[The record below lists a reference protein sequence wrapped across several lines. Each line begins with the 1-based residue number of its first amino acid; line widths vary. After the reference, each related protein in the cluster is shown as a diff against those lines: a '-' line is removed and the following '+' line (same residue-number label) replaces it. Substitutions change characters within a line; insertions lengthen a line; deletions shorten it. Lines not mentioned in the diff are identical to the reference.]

1 MNIAVY
7 PGTFDPFTNGHR
19 DLVQRAASN
28 IFDKVYICVA
38 ENSRKDTLFS
48 LDERIDI
55 INNSLFKDLKFNL
68 ELAKKSLSEIENIE
82 VIGFNGLLVDFAK
95 ELKAKVILRGL
106 RVVSDFEYEF
116 QMSSMN
122 KKLNNGIESI
132 FLTPSE
138 SYAFLSSSLVKE
150 IAELGGDVSEFVSK
164 EVKEAIQRKY
174 K

>member
-7 PGTFDPFTNGHR
+7 PGTFDPFTNGHK
-19 DLVQRAASN
+19 DLVQRASSN

-38 ENSRKDTLFS
+38 ENSKKDTLFS
-48 LDERIDI
+48 LSERIH
-55 INNSLFKDLKFNL
+55 
-68 ELAKKSLSEIENIE
+68 LAEKSLHEIKNIE
-82 VIGFNGLLVDFAK
+82 VIGFSGLLVDFAEK
-95 ELKAKVILRGL
+95 LNAKVNLRGL
-106 RVVSDFEYEF
+106 HVVSDFEYEF

-122 KKLNNGIESI
+122 KKLNNNIESI

-150 IAELGGDVSEFVSK
+150 IAELGGDISKFVNP
-164 EVKEAIQRKY
+164 EVRAALEKKY

>member
-19 DLVQRAASN
+19 DLVQRAATN
-28 IFDKVYICVA
+28 IFDKVYICVV
-38 ENSRKDTLFS
+38 ENSNKNTVFS
-48 LDERIDI
+48 LEERVD
-55 INNSLFKDLKFNL
+55 
-68 ELAKKSLSEIENIE
+68 LAKKSLENIENIE
-82 VIGFNGLLVDFAK
+82 VIPLSGLLVDFATK
-95 ELKAKVILRGL
+95 LNAKVILRGL

-122 KKLNNGIESI
+122 KKLNNNIESI

-150 IAELGGDVSEFVSK
+150 IAQLGGDVSTFVNK
-164 EVKEAIQRKY
+164 DVKIALEKKY

>member
-7 PGTFDPFTNGHR
+7 PGTFDPFTNGHK

-38 ENSRKDTLFS
+38 ENSKKNTLFS
-48 LDERIDI
+48 LEERID
-55 INNSLFKDLKFNL
+55 LT
-68 ELAKKSLSEIENIE
+68 KKSLLGIENID

-95 ELKAKVILRGL
+95 KLEAKVILRGL

-122 KKLNNGIESI
+122 KKLNNDIESI

-138 SYAFLSSSLVKE
+138 SYAFLSSTLVKE
-150 IAELGGDVSEFVSK
+150 IAELGGDISKFVSAD
-164 EVKEAIQRKY
+164 VKNAIQKKY

>member
-48 LDERIDI
+48 LDERID
-55 INNSLFKDLKFNL
+55 
-68 ELAKKSLSEIENIE
+68 LAKKSLSEIENIE

>member
-48 LDERIDI
+48 LDERI
-55 INNSLFKDLKFNL
+55 
-68 ELAKKSLSEIENIE
+68 ELAKKSLSGLENIE

>member
-38 ENSRKDTLFS
+38 ENSKKNTVFS
-48 LDERIDI
+48 LEERI
-55 INNSLFKDLKFNL
+55 
-68 ELAKKSLSEIENIE
+68 ELAKKSLLNISNIE

-95 ELKAKVILRGL
+95 KLDAKVILRGL

-122 KKLNNGIESI
+122 KKLNQDIESI

-150 IAELGGDVSEFVSK
+150 IAQLGGDISTFVSND
-164 EVKEAIQRKY
+164 VKLALERKY

>member
-48 LDERIDI
+48 LDERI
-55 INNSLFKDLKFNL
+55 
-68 ELAKKSLSEIENIE
+68 ELAKRSLSEIENIE

-150 IAELGGDVSEFVSK
+150 IAELGGDVSDLVSIPITK
-164 EVKEAIQRKY
+164 GPIFFIG
-174 K
+174 

>member
-28 IFDKVYICVA
+28 IFDKVYICVV
-38 ENSRKDTLFS
+38 ENSNKNTVFS
-48 LDERIDI
+48 LEERVV
-55 INNSLFKDLKFNL
+55 
-68 ELAKKSLSEIENIE
+68 LAKKSLENIKNIE
-82 VIGFNGLLVDFAK
+82 VIPFSGLLVDFATK
-95 ELKAKVILRGL
+95 LNAKVILRGL

-122 KKLNNGIESI
+122 KKLNNNIESI

-150 IAELGGDVSEFVSK
+150 IAQLGGDVSTFVN
-164 EVKEAIQRKY
+164 EDVKIALERKY

>member
-19 DLVQRAASN
+19 DLVQRAATN
-28 IFDKVYICVA
+28 IFDKVYICVV
-38 ENSRKDTLFS
+38 ENSNKNTVFS
-48 LDERIDI
+48 LEERVD
-55 INNSLFKDLKFNL
+55 
-68 ELAKKSLSEIENIE
+68 LAKKSLENIKNIE
-82 VIGFNGLLVDFAK
+82 VIPFSGLLVDFATK
-95 ELKAKVILRGL
+95 LNAKVILRGL

-122 KKLNNGIESI
+122 KKLNNNIESI

-150 IAELGGDVSEFVSK
+150 IAQLGGDVSTFVNK
-164 EVKEAIQRKY
+164 DVKIALEEKY

>member
-7 PGTFDPFTNGHR
+7 PGTFDPFTNGHK

-48 LDERIDI
+48 LDERI
-55 INNSLFKDLKFNL
+55 
-68 ELAKKSLSEIENIE
+68 ELARKSLSEIENIE

-95 ELKAKVILRGL
+95 ALKAKVILRGL

-122 KKLNNGIESI
+122 KKLNDGIESI

-164 EVKEAIQRKY
+164 EVKEALHKKY

>member
-7 PGTFDPFTNGHR
+7 PGTFDPFTNGHK
-19 DLVQRAASN
+19 DLVQRASSN

-38 ENSRKDTLFS
+38 ENSKKDTLFS
-48 LDERIDI
+48 LSERIH
-55 INNSLFKDLKFNL
+55 
-68 ELAKKSLSEIENIE
+68 LAEKSLHEIKNIE
-82 VIGFNGLLVDFAK
+82 VIGFSGLLVDFAEK
-95 ELKAKVILRGL
+95 LNAKVILRGL

-122 KKLNNGIESI
+122 KKLNNNIESI

-150 IAELGGDVSEFVSK
+150 IAELGGNISKFVNP
-164 EVKEAIQRKY
+164 EVRAALEKKY

>member
-7 PGTFDPFTNGHR
+7 PGTFDPFTNGHK
-19 DLVQRAASN
+19 DLVQRASTN
-28 IFDKVYICVA
+28 IFDKVYVCVA
-38 ENSRKDTLFS
+38 ENSRKETLFS
-48 LDERIDI
+48 LSERI
-55 INNSLFKDLKFNL
+55 NLAEKSLIDLK
-68 ELAKKSLSEIENIE
+68 NIE
-82 VIGFNGLLVDFAK
+82 VIGFDGLLVDFAEK
-95 ELKAKVILRGL
+95 LNAKVILRGL

-122 KKLNNGIESI
+122 KKLNHNIESI

-150 IAELGGDVSEFVSK
+150 IAELGGDISKFVSS
-164 EVKEAIQRKY
+164 EVKDALQTKY

>member
-7 PGTFDPFTNGHR
+7 PGTFDPFTNGHK
-19 DLVQRAASN
+19 DLVQRASSN

-38 ENSRKDTLFS
+38 ENSKKDTLFS
-48 LDERIDI
+48 LSERIH
-55 INNSLFKDLKFNL
+55 
-68 ELAKKSLSEIENIE
+68 LAEKSLHEIKNIE
-82 VIGFNGLLVDFAK
+82 VIGFSGLLVDFAEK
-95 ELKAKVILRGL
+95 LNAKVILRGL

-122 KKLNNGIESI
+122 KKLNNNIESI

-150 IAELGGDVSEFVSK
+150 IAELGGDISKFVNP
-164 EVKEAIQRKY
+164 EVRAALKKKY

>member
-38 ENSRKDTLFS
+38 ENLKKDTVFS
-48 LDERIDI
+48 LDERI
-55 INNSLFKDLKFNL
+55 
-68 ELAKKSLSEIENIE
+68 ELAEKSLVNIDNIE
-82 VIGFNGLLVDFAK
+82 VIGFSGLLVDFAK
-95 ELKAKVILRGL
+95 KLDAKVILRGL

-122 KKLNNGIESI
+122 KKLNQDIESI

-150 IAELGGDVSEFVSK
+150 IAQLGGDISPFVSK
-164 EVKEAIQRKY
+164 EVKVALEKKY

>member
-48 LDERIDI
+48 LDERI
-55 INNSLFKDLKFNL
+55 
-68 ELAKKSLSEIENIE
+68 ELAKKSLSELENIE

-122 KKLNNGIESI
+122 KKLNNDIESI

>member
-7 PGTFDPFTNGHR
+7 PGTCDPFTNGHR
-19 DLVQRAASN
+19 DLVQRAATN
-28 IFDKVYICVA
+28 IFDKVYICVV
-38 ENSRKDTLFS
+38 ENSNKNTVFS
-48 LDERIDI
+48 LEERVD
-55 INNSLFKDLKFNL
+55 
-68 ELAKKSLSEIENIE
+68 LAKKSLENIKNIE
-82 VIGFNGLLVDFAK
+82 VIPFSGLLVDFATK
-95 ELKAKVILRGL
+95 LNAKVILRGL

-122 KKLNNGIESI
+122 KKLNNNIESI

-150 IAELGGDVSEFVSK
+150 IAQLGGDVSTFVNK
-164 EVKEAIQRKY
+164 DVKIALEKKY

>member
-7 PGTFDPFTNGHR
+7 PGTFDPFTNGHK
-19 DLVQRAASN
+19 DLVQRASSN

-38 ENSRKDTLFS
+38 ENSKKDTLFS
-48 LDERIDI
+48 LSERIH
-55 INNSLFKDLKFNL
+55 
-68 ELAKKSLSEIENIE
+68 LAEKSLHEIKNIE
-82 VIGFNGLLVDFAK
+82 VIGFSGLLVDFAEK
-95 ELKAKVILRGL
+95 LNAKVILRGL

-116 QMSSMN
+116 QVSSMN
-122 KKLNNGIESI
+122 KKLNNNIESI

-150 IAELGGDVSEFVSK
+150 IAELGGDISKFVNP
-164 EVKEAIQRKY
+164 EVRAALEKKY

>member
-1 MNIAVY
+1 MKTAVY

-48 LDERIDI
+48 LDERI
-55 INNSLFKDLKFNL
+55 

>member
-7 PGTFDPFTNGHR
+7 HGTFDPFTNGHK
-19 DLVQRAASN
+19 DLVQRASSN

-38 ENSRKDTLFS
+38 ENSKKDTLFS
-48 LDERIDI
+48 LSERIH
-55 INNSLFKDLKFNL
+55 
-68 ELAKKSLSEIENIE
+68 LAEKSLHEIKNIE
-82 VIGFNGLLVDFAK
+82 VIGFSGLLVDFAEK
-95 ELKAKVILRGL
+95 LNAKVILRGL

-122 KKLNNGIESI
+122 KKLNNNIESI

-150 IAELGGDVSEFVSK
+150 IAELGGDISKFVNP
-164 EVKEAIQRKY
+164 EVRAALEKKY

>member
-28 IFDKVYICVA
+28 IFDKVYICVV
-38 ENSRKDTLFS
+38 ENSDKNTVFS
-48 LDERIDI
+48 LEERVD
-55 INNSLFKDLKFNL
+55 
-68 ELAKKSLSEIENIE
+68 LAKKSLENINNIE
-82 VIGFNGLLVDFAK
+82 VIPFSGLLVDFATK
-95 ELKAKVILRGL
+95 LNAKVILRGL

-122 KKLNNGIESI
+122 KKLNNNIESI

-150 IAELGGDVSEFVSK
+150 IAQLGGDISTFVN
-164 EVKEAIQRKY
+164 EDVKLALERKY

>member
-48 LDERIDI
+48 LDERI
-55 INNSLFKDLKFNL
+55 
-68 ELAKKSLSEIENIE
+68 ELARKSLSEIENIE

-95 ELKAKVILRGL
+95 ALKAKVILRGL

-164 EVKEAIQRKY
+164 EVKEALHKKY

>member
-48 LDERIDI
+48 LDERI
-55 INNSLFKDLKFNL
+55 
-68 ELAKKSLSEIENIE
+68 ELARKSLSEIENIE
-82 VIGFNGLLVDFAK
+82 VIGFSGLLVDFAK

-122 KKLNNGIESI
+122 KKLNNDIESI

-164 EVKEAIQRKY
+164 EVKEAIQIKY

>member
-38 ENSRKDTLFS
+38 ENSKKNTVFS
-48 LDERIDI
+48 LEERI
-55 INNSLFKDLKFNL
+55 
-68 ELAKKSLSEIENIE
+68 ELAKKSLSDISNIE
-82 VIGFNGLLVDFAK
+82 VIGFSGLLVDFAK
-95 ELKAKVILRGL
+95 KLDAKVILRGL

-122 KKLNNGIESI
+122 KKLNQDIESI

-150 IAELGGDVSEFVSK
+150 IAQLGGDISTFVSND
-164 EVKEAIQRKY
+164 VKLALERKY

>member
-28 IFDKVYICVA
+28 IFDKVYICVV
-38 ENSRKDTLFS
+38 ENSNKNTVFS
-48 LDERIDI
+48 LEERVV
-55 INNSLFKDLKFNL
+55 
-68 ELAKKSLSEIENIE
+68 LAKKSLENIKNIE
-82 VIGFNGLLVDFAK
+82 VIPFSGLLVDFATK
-95 ELKAKVILRGL
+95 LNAKVILRGL

-122 KKLNNGIESI
+122 KKLNNNIESI

-150 IAELGGDVSEFVSK
+150 IAQLGGDVSTFVN
-164 EVKEAIQRKY
+164 EDVKTALEIKY